1 MFKKLTLIIADRIV
15 DRLSGTGIEGRAK
28 KAITT
33 YRRHPSPV
41 TEQTAL
47 AAIHL
52 LDDNVQADLRSAA
65 RI

>member
-1 MFKKLTLIIADRIV
+1 MFETLSPIIANRIV

-52 LDDNVQADLRSAA
+52 LDDNVQMDLRQAA